1 MHIYGSHKYRRGLVN
16 AIRSCQ
22 SLQEAT
28 QFTPQLLDRP
38 AYSDLAAAYRN
49 INRKVD
55 PFYLYPT
62 TALRFARSYIQDS
75 EEAYADDFLRRK
87 YSADDTRLVQVEVHV
102 DDIHCAPV
110 YYPAYVYT
118 VHYLGRNLRTF
129 VNGHDLRV
137 GGIRVYDPNR
147 VAIASVVG
155 MATVMAM
162 TGGVGIGGMSGS
174 FWVSRTKH
182 AGKRVIDY
190 RCRSASSFPRLLR
203 RWCQCIPL
211 SSLSDI
217 AIGKDSKR

>member
-38 AYSDLAAAYRN
+38 AYFDLAAAYRD

-87 YSADDTRLVQVEVHV
+87 YSADETRLVQVKIQV
-102 DDIHCAPV
+102 DDMHCAPV

-155 MATVMAM
+155 MATLM
-162 TGGVGIGGMSGS
+162 TMSGGINFGGMSGS
-174 FWVSRTKH
+174 FWVSGTKH
-182 AGKRVIDY
+182 AGKRITDC
-190 RCRSASSFPRLLR
+190 RCRSVSYFPR
-203 RWCQCIPL
+203 
-211 SSLSDI
+211 SLHH
-217 AIGKDSKR
+217 